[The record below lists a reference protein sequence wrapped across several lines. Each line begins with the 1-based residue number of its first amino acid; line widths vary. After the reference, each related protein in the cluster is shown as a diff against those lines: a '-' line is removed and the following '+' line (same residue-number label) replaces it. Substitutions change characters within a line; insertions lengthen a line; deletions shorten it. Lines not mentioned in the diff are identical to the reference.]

1 MQRPLIK
8 QPRMNNQF
16 KYQPEDTHSE
26 AEIDRRIERACDIME
41 SIYAN
46 GEYPNVLVRRSWSKH
61 NPVITGEMARP
72 KTFRWY
78 LLRELKKLAQKGAEI
93 SVVPSRDRLSLSDPE
108 LLDNTD
114 EDDWDITQKKLFLF
128 NPERIE
134 ISLNRLNHYTGTQPE
149 DFQRYILFT
158 NYDMHVEVFK
168 KKFPSCVKPVR
179 HGVQMPAYHH
189 KLADNKGISLINIG
203 VGPSNAKTI
212 TDHVAVLR
220 PDAMIMVGHCGGLR
234 NHQDIG
240 DFVLATGFMRND
252 GVLNDILPLNIPITP
267 NYLLNVYLKEVL
279 DAYNRNHRIG
289 TIFTT
294 ANRNW
299 EFMKRRTVEQVHM
312 SRSIAVD
319 MESATVAT
327 NGYRY
332 RIPNATLLCVSDKPL
347 HGKPKLSEEAQ
358 QFYEDS
364 RQLHLSMVI
373 KVLNICKEN
382 YPEGLPN
389 ASFRAMNEPLMG
401 GLDKE

>member
-1 MQRPLIK
+1 MAERFE
-8 QPRMNNQF
+8 F
-16 KYQPEDTHSE
+16 KSEDIGSE
-26 AEIDRRIERACDIME
+26 AEINAHVEQACDTME
-41 SIYAN
+41 SIYEN
-46 GEYPNVLVRRSWSKH
+46 GEYPKVLVKRSWSKH
-61 NPVITGEMARP
+61 NPIITGEIAKP
-72 KTFRWY
+72 KAYRWY
-78 LLRELKKLAQKGAEI
+78 LLRELKKLAEKGAVI
-93 SVVPSRDRLSLSDPE
+93 KVIPSRERLAMNDPQ

-128 NPERIE
+128 SPERIE
-134 ISLNRLNHYTGTQPE
+134 ISLNRLEHYTGTQPE

-158 NYDMHVEVFK
+158 NYDMHVEVFLD
-168 KKFPSCVKPVR
+168 KFPNAVR
-179 HGVQMPAYHH
+179 PSREGVQMPAYHH
-189 KLADNKGISLINIG
+189 KLDNHKGVTLINMG

-220 PDAMIMVGHCGGLR
+220 PDAMVMVGHCGGLR
-234 NHQDIG
+234 NHQEIG

-252 GVLNDILPLNIPITP
+252 GVLDHILPLNIPITP

-279 DAYNRNHRIG
+279 DSYNRNHRMG

-299 EFMKRRTVEQVHM
+299 EFVKKRTVEQIHM

-358 QFYEDS
+358 KFYEDS
-364 RQLHLSMVI
+364 KQLHIEMVLE
-373 KVLNICKEN
+373 VLDICKKN

-389 ASFRAMNEPLMG
+389 ASIRAMNEPLMG
-401 GLDKE
+401 GPDED

>member
-1 MQRPLIK
+1 MSDRFEFETEEVNSQEELHE
-8 QPRMNNQF
+8 RMV
-16 KYQPEDTHSE
+16 T
-26 AEIDRRIERACDIME
+26 ACDVME
-41 SIYAN
+41 NIYEN
-46 GEYPNVLVRRSWSKH
+46 GEYPKLLVKRSWSKH
-61 NPVITGEMARP
+61 NPIITGEMAKP
-72 KTFRWY
+72 EAFRWY
-78 LLRELKKLAQKGAEI
+78 LLRELKKLGEKGAVI
-93 SVVPSRDRLSLSDPE
+93 KIIPSRERLPLNDPD

-128 NPERIE
+128 SPERIE
-134 ISLNRLNHYTGTQPE
+134 ISLNRLEHYTGTDPE

-158 NYDMHVEVFK
+158 NYDMHVDVFQEM
-168 KKFPSCVKPVR
+168 FPDCVTPAR
-179 HGVQMPAYHH
+179 EGVQMPAYHH
-189 KLADNKGISLINIG
+189 KLDNNKGVTLINIG

-252 GVLNDILPLNIPITP
+252 GVLDDVLPLNIPITP
-267 NYLLNVYLKEVL
+267 NYLMNVFLKEVL
-279 DAYNRNHRIG
+279 DKYNRNHRMG

-299 EFMKRRTVEQVHM
+299 EFIKRRTVEQIHM

-332 RIPNATLLCVSDKPL
+332 RIPNATMLCVSDKPL
-347 HGKPKLSEEAQ
+347 HGQPKLSDDAQ
-358 QFYEDS
+358 EFYEDS
-364 RQLHLSMVI
+364 KQLHVEMAVE
-373 KVLNICKEN
+373 VLNMCKET

-389 ASFRAMNEPLMG
+389 ASIRAMNEPLMG
-401 GLDKE
+401 GPDDD

>member
-1 MQRPLIK
+1 MAERFEFQS
-8 QPRMNNQF
+8 
-16 KYQPEDTHSE
+16 EDISSQ
-26 AEIDRRIERACDIME
+26 AEINEHVIEACDTME
-41 SIYAN
+41 SIYDN
-46 GEYPNVLVRRSWSKH
+46 GEYPKVLVKRSWSKH
-61 NPVITGEMARP
+61 NPIITGEMAKP
-72 KTFRWY
+72 KAYRWY
-78 LLRELKKLAQKGAEI
+78 LLRELKKLAHKGAVI
-93 SVVPSRDRLSLSDPE
+93 KVIPSREQLAMNDPQ

-128 NPERIE
+128 SPERIE
-134 ISLNRLNHYTGTQPE
+134 ISLNRLEHYTGTQPQ

-158 NYDMHVEVFK
+158 NYDMHVEVFLD
-168 KKFPSCVKPVR
+168 KFPDAVR
-179 HGVQMPAYHH
+179 PDRPGVQMPAYHH
-189 KLADNKGISLINIG
+189 KLENNKGVTLVNIG

-220 PDAMIMVGHCGGLR
+220 PDAIIMVGHCGGLR
-234 NHQDIG
+234 NHQEIG

-252 GVLNDILPLNIPITP
+252 GVLDDILPLNIPITP
-267 NYLLNVYLKEVL
+267 NYLINVYLKEVL
-279 DAYNRNHRIG
+279 DKYNRNHRMG

-299 EFMKRRTVEQVHM
+299 EFIKRRTVEQIHM

-332 RIPNATLLCVSDKPL
+332 RIPNATMLCVSDKPL
-347 HGKPKLSEEAQ
+347 HGKPKLSDEAQ

-364 RQLHLSMVI
+364 KQLHIEMAI
-373 KVLNICKEN
+373 EVLDMCKQT

-389 ASFRAMNEPLMG
+389 ASIRALNEPLMG
-401 GLDKE
+401 GPDED

>member
-1 MQRPLIK
+1 MADR
-8 QPRMNNQF
+8 F
-16 KYQPEDTHSE
+16 EFHFDDTHSPSD
-26 AEIDRRIERACDIME
+26 IDSIVEQACDAME
-41 SIYAN
+41 SIYEN
-46 GEYPNVLVRRSWSKH
+46 GEYPKVLVKRSWSKH
-61 NPVITGEMARP
+61 NPIITGEIARP
-72 KTFRWY
+72 KSFRWY
-78 LLRELKKLAQKGAEI
+78 LDRELKKLAQKGAEI
-93 SVVPSRDRLSLSDPE
+93 KVIPSRDRLALNDPE

-128 NPERIE
+128 SPERIE
-134 ISLNRLNHYTGTQPE
+134 ISLNRLEHYTGTRPE

-158 NYDMHVEVFK
+158 NYDMHVEVFLD
-168 KKFPSCVKPVR
+168 KFPDCKKPKR
-179 HGVQMPAYHH
+179 KGVQMPAYHH
-189 KLADNKGISLINIG
+189 KLDDNKGITLVNIG
-203 VGPSNAKTI
+203 VGPANAKTI
-212 TDHVAVLR
+212 TDHVGVLR

-234 NHQDIG
+234 NHQEIG

-252 GVLNDILPLNIPITP
+252 GVLDDTLPLNIPITP

-279 DAYNRNHRIG
+279 DKYNRNHRLG

-299 EFMKRRTVEQVHM
+299 EFAKRRTVEQIHM

-347 HGKPKLSEEAQ
+347 HGKPKLSDEAQ
-358 QFYEDS
+358 EFYEDS
-364 RQLHLSMVI
+364 KQLHLDIVI
-373 KVLNICKEN
+373 EVLDICKRN

-389 ASFRAMNEPLMG
+389 ASIRAMNEPLMG
-401 GLDKE
+401 GPDEE